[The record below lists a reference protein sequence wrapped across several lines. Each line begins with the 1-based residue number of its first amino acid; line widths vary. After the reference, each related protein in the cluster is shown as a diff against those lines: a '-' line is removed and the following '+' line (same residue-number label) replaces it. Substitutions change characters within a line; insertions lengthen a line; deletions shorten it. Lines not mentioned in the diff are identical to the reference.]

1 MAGVRAGG
9 AVPADRHDGLEVVE
23 FTGVA
28 ELREWLAGRGPDP
41 APVWVRLRRARSPV
55 PSVTFHELLE
65 EGIAAGWSESTR
77 HAFDAD
83 SYLQKFGPRRTRG
96 TASPR
101 NLAIAERLAAA
112 SRLTEDGRRALGLDA

>member
-1 MAGVRAGG
+1 M
-9 AVPADRHDGLEVVE
+9 PAAPQHDGLDVVE
-23 FTGVA
+23 FADVEA
-28 ELREWLAGRGPDP
+28 LRGWLASRDVAHP
-41 APVWVRLRRARSPV
+41 AVWVRLRRARSNV

-77 HAFDAD
+77 HAYDAD

-101 NLAIAERLAAA
+101 NRAIAERLAAEG
-112 SRLTEDGRRALGLDA
+112 RLTPGGRLALGLPDTPTPVIE